1 MDIFDKIENYESPLG
16 KYMKDAHGY
25 YVFPKLEGELSNRM
39 MFMGKERLIWSLNN
53 YLGLGNHPEVRKADA
68 EAAAEWGLAYPMGAR
83 MMSGQTKYHEELE
96 GKLAAF
102 VNKEASYLLNYGY
115 PGMVSI
121 IDALVDR
128 RDVIVYDSEAH
139 ACIIDGMR
147 LHFGKRFVYPHNN
160 IKNLEKE
167 LERATK
173 IVERTDGGILVITE
187 GVYGMAGDL
196 GKLRE
201 ITALKKKFDF
211 RLLVDDAHGFG
222 TMGKSGA
229 GTGEFFGVQD
239 EIDVYFA
246 TFAKAMAGIGGFVAS
261 NKGVIDYLMY
271 NLRSQVYAKSLP
283 MPMVIGSLKRLEM
296 LKNEPE
302 HKEKLW
308 TIVNALQKG
317 LKENGFD
324 LGNTESPVTP
334 VFLKGGVAEATHV
347 TKDLREEFNVFCSI
361 VLYPVIPKGMIMLR
375 LIPTAMHTL
384 EDVEYTIVAFSEIK
398 KRLNEG
404 KYSNAGIA
412 RMVVK

>member
-1 MDIFDKIENYESPLG
+1 MDIFNKIDNTFGPLG
-16 KYMKDAHGY
+16 QYMDDAHGY
-25 YVFPKLEGELSNRM
+25 YMFPKLEGPISNKM
-39 MFMGKERLIWSLNN
+39 MFMGKERLVWSLNN

-68 EAAAEWGLAYPMGAR
+68 EATKDWGLAYPMGAR

-96 GKLAAF
+96 AKLAEF
-102 VNKEASYLLNYGY
+102 VSKEAAYLLNYGY
-115 PGMVSI
+115 QGMVSI
-121 IDALVDR
+121 INALVDR

-160 IKNLEKE
+160 MQNLEKE

-173 IVERTDGGILVITE
+173 IVEKTGGGILVITE

-196 GKLRE
+196 GKLKD
-201 ITALKKKFDF
+201 IVDLKKKFKF

-222 TMGKSGA
+222 TMGKTGA
-229 GTGEFFGVQD
+229 GTGEHFGVQD

-246 TFAKAMAGIGGFVAS
+246 TFAKSMAGIGGFVAS
-261 NKGVIDYLMY
+261 NKKVVKYLMY

-283 MPMVIGSLKRLEM
+283 MPMVIGSMKRLEM

-302 HKEKLW
+302 HREKLW
-308 TIVNALQKG
+308 TIVNALQRGLREKG
-317 LKENGFD
+317 FN

-334 VFLKGGVAEATHV
+334 VFFEGGVPEATSV
-347 TKDLREEFNVFCSI
+347 THDLREKFNIFCSI
-361 VLYPVIPKGMIMLR
+361 VSYPVVPKRVIMLR

-384 EDVEYTIVAFSEIK
+384 EDVEYTIKCFSEVKKKLDDGEYSSDKIK
-398 KRLNEG
+398 SMYVE
-404 KYSNAGIA
+404 
-412 RMVVK
+412 